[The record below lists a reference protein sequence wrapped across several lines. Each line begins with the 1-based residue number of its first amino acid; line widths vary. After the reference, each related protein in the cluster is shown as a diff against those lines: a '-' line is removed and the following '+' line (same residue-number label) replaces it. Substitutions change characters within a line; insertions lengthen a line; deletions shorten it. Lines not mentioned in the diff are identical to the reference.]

1 MIKYADM
8 HFKGI
13 SLVYK
18 YEEGNDL
25 DFDIG
30 LYFYEQLCKFCEE
43 PKNIK
48 WKEGY
53 KRSIPTMMTA
63 LKRKQVCYLIFFF
76 VIFFKAGSWP
86 A

>member
-76 VIFFKAGSWP
+76 VIFFKAGS
-86 A
+86 